1 MNNQQLTVNPKKT
14 LWGKAIALIAV
25 INLALVLFNL
35 SYLPFRDVY
44 LHYTPFVVHLY
55 DPVKDIEPHP
65 DTETYLDTVRQL
77 KRQLSQAGLQSPSTQ
92 QLLNSLQAQSI
103 ALVEE
108 NPFLSANKLGT
119 FAKLKR
125 RMQYRLPTR
134 SAREAF
140 TQFWSEEY
148 LNRVQ
153 PTTALAFFEDKI
165 EPLLKTNY
173 YRAIDEN
180 GLYIDNFWRIDIL
193 FVIFFA
199 LEYLGRT
206 FWVAR
211 KRDDL
216 SWWDAMLRYWYDALM
231 LIPTWRWL
239 RILPV
244 TVRIHKS
251 GLFALEKILAQITH
265 EPTAYISHRAS
276 MFLITQLLNQSQ
288 EALDN
293 DAIAKILSQS
303 SPGITVGEE
312 DKINLIIDRLIGL
325 TIYKVLPEVQPDVEA
340 LFRHS
345 LRGALRESDIYQTFK
360 SIPGLSSLPK
370 EATEQLADYLAQ
382 ATYDVL
388 INSYTDTEGKIIFAR
403 LSDNFAST
411 LRQQLK
417 DKATQTEIQT
427 LLADLL
433 EEWKLN
439 YIKGSHQSNP
449 EETLAEAEKIRERV
463 NQNNHTQD
471 L

>member
-1 MNNQQLTVNPKKT
+1 MNHQQLISDQKKT
-14 LWGKAIALIAV
+14 LWGKAIALIALM
-25 INLALVLFNL
+25 NLVLVLFNL
-35 SYLPFRDVY
+35 SYLPFRDIY
-44 LHYTPFVVHLY
+44 LRYTPVLVSLY
-55 DPVKDIEPHP
+55 DPVKGVEPHP
-65 DTETYLDTVRQL
+65 DTEIYLDTVQQL
-77 KRQLSQAGLQSPSTQ
+77 KQQLPQARLTNPSTQ
-92 QLLNSLQAQSI
+92 QLLDSLQAQSI

-108 NPFLSANKLGT
+108 NPFLAANKLGT

-125 RMQYRLPTR
+125 RMQYRFQTR
-134 SAREAF
+134 SATEAF

-153 PTTALAFFEDKI
+153 PTTALDFFADKI

-180 GLYIDNFWRIDIL
+180 GLYVDNFWRIDIFFVVL
-193 FVIFFA
+193 FAV
-199 LEYLGRT
+199 EYLGRT

-211 KRDDL
+211 NRNDL
-216 SWWDAMLRYWYDALM
+216 SWGDAMLRCWYDALM

-251 GLFALEKILAQITH
+251 GLFDMEKILAQITH
-265 EPTAYISHRAS
+265 EPAAYLSQRAS
-276 MFLITQLLNQSQ
+276 LFLITQLLNQSQ

-293 DAIAKILSQS
+293 GALAQMLSPS

-312 DKINLIIDRLIGL
+312 DKINLIIDRLIGV
-325 TIYKVLPEVQPDVEA
+325 TIYKVLPEVRPDLEA
-340 LFRHS
+340 LLHHS
-345 LRGALRESDIYQTFK
+345 LRGALKESDIYQAFK
-360 SIPGLSSLPK
+360 NIPGLSSLPQ

-388 INSYTDTEGKIIFAR
+388 INSYTDTEGKIIFDR

-417 DKATQTEIQT
+417 DRATQTEIQT
-427 LLADLL
+427 LLTDLL

-463 NQNNHTQD
+463 S
-471 L
+471 